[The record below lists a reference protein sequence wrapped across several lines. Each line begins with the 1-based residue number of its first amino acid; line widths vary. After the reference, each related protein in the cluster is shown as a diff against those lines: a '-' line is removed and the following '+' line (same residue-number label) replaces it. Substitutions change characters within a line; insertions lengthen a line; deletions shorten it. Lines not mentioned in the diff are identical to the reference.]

1 VRPVRT
7 IADTLKRMKH
17 LDDAFTEISTKAEMF
32 QEAQA
37 RQADTQA
44 ILHSLV
50 DNDIQKAGILLA
62 EVATSAR
69 NLQAAVDET
78 HVRVSEMT
86 SLNWIFNSFVT
97 TMTLIAPAVVVVSIW
112 QFNAKLAQ
120 AIGAAIGDH
129 L

>member
-1 VRPVRT
+1 
-7 IADTLKRMKH
+7 MNH
-17 LDDAFTEISTKAEMF
+17 LDEAFTEISTKAEMF

-50 DNDIQKAGILLA
+50 DNDIQKAGFLLA
-62 EVATSAR
+62 EVATSAKA
-69 NLQAAVDET
+69 LQAAVDET
-78 HVRVSEMT
+78 HARVSEMT
-86 SLNWIFNSFVT
+86 SLNWIFNGFAT
-97 TMTLIAPAVVVVSIW
+97 TMTLIALAVVVVALW

-120 AIGAAIGDH
+120 AIGAAIGNH